1 MNFILKS
8 SQEIMQDIATRARE
22 IRLSQNLTQAGL
34 SLRSGVSLGSLKRF
48 EKTGEISLKS
58 LIDIAN
64 ALGCLSDFE
73 QLFQGYPIQK
83 YPGKCYNPCYKVCLF
98 AWQTDDWSSLRKNK
112 FHPSMVVF
120 LM

>member
-64 ALGCLSDFE
+64 ALGCLGDFE
-73 QLFQGYPIQK
+73 QLFQNNTATTSLFDVK
-83 YPGKCYNPCYKVCLF
+83 ETKVRQRG
-98 AWQTDDWSSLRKNK
+98 AIKWD
-112 FHPSMVVF
+112 
-120 LM
+120 

>member
-58 LIDIAN
+58 LIDIAV
-64 ALGCLSDFE
+64 ALGCLGDFE
-73 QLFQGYPIQK
+73 KLFQTK
-83 YPGKCYNPCYKVCLF
+83 ASTSLFDTKEVKV
-98 AWQTDDWSSLRKNK
+98 RKRGAVK
-112 FHPSMVVF
+112 WD
-120 LM
+120 

>member
-8 SQEIMQDIATRARE
+8 SQEIMQDIAKRARE

-48 EKTGEISLKS
+48 EKSGEISLKS

-64 ALGCLSDFE
+64 ALGCLGDFE
-73 QLFQGYPIQK
+73 QLFQNNTATTSLFDVK
-83 YPGKCYNPCYKVCLF
+83 ETKVRQRG
-98 AWQTDDWSSLRKNK
+98 AIK
-112 FHPSMVVF
+112 
-120 LM
+120 